1 MASFPGKSDLRA
13 APYQRVYT
21 SFAAAV
27 NLTAEVEQA
36 RCATSGF
43 VVIVGTTGT
52 FVWKDSAGT
61 TQTTTLPVGT
71 FNLPFGATSIEIS
84 TMVGTVIAYW
94 HPSNA
99 R

>member
-1 MASFPGKSDLRA
+1 MRS
-13 APYQRVYT
+13 APYQKVYT

-27 NLTAEVEQA
+27 NLTTEIEQA
-36 RCATSGF
+36 RCATTGL

-52 FVWKDSAGT
+52 FVWKDCAGT

-71 FNLPFGATSIEIS
+71 FDFPFGATSIEIS

-94 HPSNA
+94 HGSNA